1 MFALY
6 KHKLIRTVNKNIKI
20 LNKLKLKKYKFIRT
34 KNNQKTYKI
43 PNWKNANFSVPGIP
57 TIK

>member
-43 PNWKNANFSVPGIP
+43 PN
-57 TIK
+57 